1 MSSEFNI
8 FLTKYNNTKIGDL
21 SLNNKKIKDQTDI
34 YTKLPDA
41 VYDISLSQYNQI
53 PSMFKPTEYNKP
65 AVSISDAIKSDEKE
79 MVLQENML
87 YTVGSITAATFL
99 IVAIV
104 LARE

>member
-1 MSSEFNI
+1 MATFSDWKT
-8 FLTKYNNTKIGDL
+8 LYTTTKIGDISYNGVPL
-21 SLNNKKIKDQTDI
+21 RDVSNN
-34 YTKLPDA
+34 YEKLPDA
-41 VYDISLSQYNQI
+41 VYDASLKDYNQI
-53 PSMFKPTEYNKP
+53 PSMFKSIDYTKP
-65 AVSISDAIKSDEKE
+65 AVSITDAIKEDERE

>member
-1 MSSEFNI
+1 MTGKFTN
-8 FLTKYNNTKIGDL
+8 FLTKYNNTTIGDL
-21 SLNNKKIKDQTDI
+21 SLNNTTIRGQTDI
-34 YTKLPDA
+34 YTKLPD
-41 VYDISLSQYNQI
+41 VVHDISLLEYNQI
-53 PSMFKPTEYNKP
+53 PSMFKSTEYKKP

>member
-1 MSSEFNI
+1 MGAFSDW
-8 FLTKYNNTKIGDL
+8 NTLYTTTTIGDISYNGVPL
-21 SLNNKKIKDQTDI
+21 KDVSNNYERLPEAVLQTSLTD
-34 YTKLPDA
+34 
-41 VYDISLSQYNQI
+41 YNQI
-53 PSMFKPTEYNKP
+53 PSMFKSTDYPKP
-65 AVSISDAIKSDEKE
+65 AVSITDAIKEDERE